1 MILFMKKSI
10 ETERLLLRELEL
22 SDAEGMF
29 ELDSNPN
36 VHLFL
41 GNKPVKD
48 IEESIAQ
55 IKNIQQQY
63 LDFGTGR
70 WAVILKETNE
80 FLGWSGIKFIRN
92 EINNH
97 KDFYE
102 IGYRFIEKYWGK
114 GYATEAG
121 KAFVNYAFNDLK
133 ADALYAYADA
143 GNENSRRI
151 LEKLGLQYINSF
163 EYEEELEVWYELKN
177 PNLF

>member
-1 MILFMKKSI
+1 MKDPI
-10 ETERLLLRELEL
+10 ETERLLLRELL
-22 SDAEGMF
+22 ISDVDGMF
-29 ELDSNPN
+29 ELDSNPK
-36 VHLFL
+36 VHIFL

-48 IEESIAQ
+48 IEESLDY

-63 LDFGTGR
+63 KNVGIGR

-80 FLGWSGIKFIRN
+80 FLGWSGIKFIKN

-102 IGYRFIEKYWGK
+102 LGYRFIEKHWGK

-121 KAFVNYAFNDLK
+121 KAFIDYAFNVMK
-133 ADALYAYADA
+133 VEALYAYADA

-151 LEKLGLQYINSF
+151 LEKLGLHYVNSF
-163 EYEEELEVWYELKN
+163 QYEGELEVWYELKN
-177 PNLF
+177 PNL